1 MLDIKFIRQNPEL
14 VKEAAQKKRVK
25 VDIDQLLAV
34 DERRRHVL
42 QELEQKRSEQNK
54 GSVGGP
60 KSPVE
65 LEKLKKLKEEVK
77 ILEEGIGHIEK
88 EFEEIML
95 QVPNIPS
102 QDTPVGPDESGNK
115 VLREWGK
122 IPKFS
127 FKPKEHWELGQQLN
141 ILDVEHAGIV
151 SGTRFNYLKGEAALL
166 EFALVQHAL
175 SVLVNEKIL
184 KKIAKSAKLDISTKA
199 FVPVVPPV
207 LIRPDIFQKMARL
220 EPKEERYYIPS
231 DDLYLVG
238 SAEHTLGPLHINQT
252 LNEKDLPIRYV
263 GFSTAF
269 RREAGSYGKDTKGIL
284 RVHQF
289 DKVEMESFTTSDS
302 SVKEQEFF
310 IAIQE
315 YLMQSLKLPYRVT
328 MICTGD
334 MGGPDARQVD
344 IETWMPGQNLYR
356 ETHTADFMSD
366 YQARRLN
373 TKVRIKDKNEFVHM
387 NDATV
392 LAIGRTIIAILEN
405 YQTEKGTVV
414 IPKVLQKYMFG
425 IKEIKRTI

>member
-414 IPKVLQKYMFG
+414 IPKALQKYMMG
-425 IKEIKRTI
+425 IKEIKPK

>member
-344 IETWMPGQNLYR
+344 IETWMPGQNLY
-356 ETHTADFMSD
+356 
-366 YQARRLN
+366 
-373 TKVRIKDKNEFVHM
+373 I
-387 NDATV
+387 
-392 LAIGRTIIAILEN
+392 
-405 YQTEKGTVV
+405 
-414 IPKVLQKYMFG
+414 
-425 IKEIKRTI
+425 